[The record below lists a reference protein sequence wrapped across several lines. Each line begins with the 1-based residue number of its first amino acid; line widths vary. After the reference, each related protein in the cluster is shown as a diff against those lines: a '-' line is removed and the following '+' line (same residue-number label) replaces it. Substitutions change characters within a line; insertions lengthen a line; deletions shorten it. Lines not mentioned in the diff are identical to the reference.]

1 MSVKRYVGDKF
12 VGTDSEKSSVLAD
25 ATNGA
30 SYFATDT
37 LKIYL
42 KEAGSWQEIS
52 GGSGGAGNIAAMQYS
67 DGTIATNP
75 ADIAGLI
82 NEHWQRTFNEKWTS
96 KTLRK
101 KWLQRI
107 KGKFACDKASL

>member
-52 GGSGGAGNIAAMQYS
+52 GGSGGAGNIAENAAAVSGYLSYYTGTQGIDAVYY
-67 DGTIATNP
+67 DGGT
-75 ADIAGLI
+75 GLFYDDE
-82 NEHWQRTFNEKWTS
+82 NKYF
-96 KTLRK
+96 
-101 KWLQRI
+101 
-107 KGKFACDKASL
+107 GGACNGLMEW